1 MTVVFPTR
9 AKAERPAIEFDGETY
24 RLAWVNVAPDGAV
37 TNEYVKSGETVE
49 AWTTLLAV
57 RLWPSTKFGE
67 AASAW
72 LKMVGPVLTK
82 KAEAFK
88 SKAAT
93 GGEDVILEAW
103 LSAPDRSYIEPN
115 FNRFVVEPGTSGVKS
130 YQFAEKIV
138 MKGGTGD
145 PTRFIERRAARM
157 TALGKLEV
165 PVHRVLGEPSAAP
178 APKSEPLTAV
188 VPPRGSDLTVE
199 AAIEG
204 AAEKTDGFEGTFLMT
219 VRGSGRSGTVVW
231 LNSEPDYRSPTCLTI
246 AIPSKV
252 GYYVGLALGTEFK
265 DSLIGKRVRVTG
277 VARRESIRTTRVN
290 GKPGSYF
297 QTQVQLESADRLQ
310 VVGP

>member
-1 MTVVFPTR
+1 MTTLSPIR
-9 AKAERPAIEFDGETY
+9 AKAEQPAIEFDGETY

-37 TNEYVKSGETVE
+37 TNEYVKSGETVD
-49 AWTTLLAV
+49 AWTTLLTV
-57 RLWPSTKFGE
+57 RLWPRAKLGE
-67 AASAW
+67 AASGW
-72 LKMVGPVLTK
+72 LKAVGPLLTK

-88 SKAAT
+88 PKTAAT
-93 GGEDVILEAW
+93 AEDVIFEAW

-115 FNRFVVEPGTSGVKS
+115 FNRFVAEPGPSGVKS

-157 TALGKLEV
+157 TALGKLELA
-165 PVHRVLGEPSAAP
+165 VHRVMGEPSAAP
-178 APKSEPLTAV
+178 ALKTATAV
-188 VPPRGSDLTVE
+188 VSPQASDLTVE
-199 AAIEG
+199 AAVQG
-204 AAEKTDGFEGTFLMT
+204 AADNADGFEGTFLMT
-219 VRGSGRSGTVVW
+219 VRGSGRSGTVVL
-231 LNSEPDYRSPTCLTI
+231 LNSEADYRRPTCLTV

-252 GYYVGLALGTEFK
+252 GYYVGLALGSDFK

-290 GKPGSYF
+290 GKAGNYF
-297 QTQVQLESADRLQ
+297 QTQIQLESADRLQ